1 MSQDKLFLEDVRFWA
16 RHGLSKEEQ
25 SVGAWFSVDAEL
37 AVDLRAAALS
47 DDVGATLDYGLVM
60 QRIVEI
66 GTTHRVNLLERLAS
80 LMSEAILREF
90 PASSV
95 RVRLRKLTP
104 PLGGLVGVPGVEITR
119 QR

>member
-1 MSQDKLFLEDVRFWA
+1 VTDKLFLEDVRFWA
-16 RHGLSKEEQ
+16 RHGLTMEEQ

-37 AVDLRAAALS
+37 AVDLRPAALS
-47 DDVGATLDYGLVM
+47 DDVDATLDYGLVM
-60 QRIVEI
+60 RRIVEI

-104 PLGGLVGVPGVEITR
+104 PGGLVGVPGVEITR
-119 QR
+119 RR